1 MGILV
6 SGFPVKEP
14 FDRRGSLR
22 GARELKPRPERSVG
36 PSGACRHAARRGGGD
51 RFQRDKRDPSVIV
64 CSEIKR
70 CQLPQSS
77 QFFQKVKMQRA
88 AGEVCQKGTTVLGG
102 FGLRYPYGNFCVRKE
117 KERTN
122 FDSRSGTGTAPKG
135 MTRGSS
141 RTSSSTFPLHNR
153 ADRQR

>member
-51 RFQRDKRDPSVIV
+51 RFQSDKRDPSVIV

-70 CQLPQSS
+70 CQLPQST
-77 QFFQKVKMQRA
+77 QFFKKAIFVDKKRGEQEGWTDRYRHSRERGKSHGELRTRPTRA
-88 AGEVCQKGTTVLGG
+88 AL
-102 FGLRYPYGNFCVRKE
+102 
-117 KERTN
+117 
-122 FDSRSGTGTAPKG
+122 A
-135 MTRGSS
+135 
-141 RTSSSTFPLHNR
+141 
-153 ADRQR
+153 